1 MKRVRFSIEAPGAT
15 TVLLSGDFTDW
26 EARARRMRRVRRG
39 SRTFAT
45 SVPLDPGT
53 YEYKFLID
61 GQWVED
67 PKAESVP
74 NGFGTMNSV
83 RHVAP

>member
-1 MKRVRFSIEAPGAT
+1 MKRVRFSIDAPGAT

-26 EARARRMRRVRRG
+26 EAQARRMRRVRRG

-67 PKAESVP
+67 PKAERVA
-74 NGFGTMNSV
+74 NCFGTMNSV

>member
-1 MKRVRFSIEAPGAT
+1 MKRVRFSIDAPGAA
-15 TVLLSGDFTDW
+15 TVLLSGDFTSW

-39 SRTFAT
+39 GRTFAT
-45 SVPLDPGT
+45 SLPLAPGT

-61 GQWVED
+61 GQWVDD
-67 PKAESVP
+67 PKAERVP
-74 NGFGTMNSV
+74 NSFGTMNSV